1 MLGAMQTQRQ
11 GLITVNMPV
20 GRLFTAV
27 SVLSHLPV
35 SFLLLLLQI
44 TIKTVATVA

>member
-35 SFLLLLLQI
+35 SFLLLLQI